1 MPETSKTQT
10 RRPKNSGSTPEAM
23 QKAIIHALPLGV
35 VAFDANFKIFEA
47 NSQAKAIIKLCKY
60 IDSSLAEGTETSI
73 WGDWK
78 NRFSEV
84 INHGKTLTLNNIRC
98 LFNGKSR
105 LLNIVCTPLGN
116 NADNSI
122 TGGVMVIEDVTEKA
136 SIENQLANTERLAAL
151 GKLAGKV
158 AHELNNPMDGIM
170 RYINLTIRILE
181 EEKLNK
187 PIDYLQQCQ
196 KGLMRM
202 TNIISELLEFSR
214 SSHSAIE
221 EVSIDQIIDDA
232 IKSMTPR
239 SVSACVEIVRN
250 YSNPLPRARSGNLF
264 QVFCNLIKNAIDAMA
279 QGGKITISSNVDKDN
294 VVMIEFRD
302 TGPGFAPENSESI
315 FEPFF
320 TTKRLG
326 LGTGL
331 GLAICK
337 DIIEKYGGNITAKN
351 IAGGG
356 SIFTVYLPLGE

>member
-10 RRPKNSGSTPEAM
+10 RRSESGKSRPEAVR
-23 QKAIIHALPLGV
+23 KAIIHALPLGV
-35 VAFDANFKIFEA
+35 VAFDANLKIFEA
-47 NSQAKAIIKLCKY
+47 NSLARAIIKLRGS
-60 IDSSLAEGTETSI
+60 IDSSLAEGTEASI

-98 LFNGKSR
+98 LFDGKNR
-105 LLNIVCTPLGN
+105 LLNIVCTPLSDG
-116 NADNSI
+116 ADNSI

-151 GKLAGKV
+151 GKLAGRV
-158 AHELNNPMDGIM
+158 AHELNNPMDGIL
-170 RYINLTIRILE
+170 RYINLAIRILE
-181 EEKLNK
+181 EEKLDK
-187 PIDYLQQCQ
+187 PMDYLQQCR

-221 EVSIDQIIDDA
+221 EVSIDEIIDDA

-239 SVSACVEIVRN
+239 SVSAGVEIVRN
-250 YSNPLPRARSGNLF
+250 HSNPLPPARSGNLF
-264 QVFCNLIKNAIDAMA
+264 QVFCNLIKNAIDAME
-279 QGGKITISSNVDKDN
+279 QGGKITVSSNVNKDN
-294 VVMIEFRD
+294 VVMVEFRD

-337 DIIEKYGGNITAKN
+337 DIIEKYGGNITAQN
-351 IAGGG
+351 ADDGGG
-356 SIFTVYLPLGE
+356 VFTVYLPLGK

>member
-1 MPETSKTQT
+1 M
-10 RRPKNSGSTPEAM
+10 R
-23 QKAIIHALPLGV
+23 KAIIQALPLGV

-47 NSQAKAIIKLCKY
+47 NSQAKAIIKLCEY
-60 IDSSLAEGTETSI
+60 IDSSLAEGTETNI

-84 INHGKTLTLNNIRC
+84 IYHGKTMTLNNIRC

-105 LLNIVCTPLGN
+105 LLNIVCTPLRDDS
-116 NADNSI
+116 DNSI
-122 TGGVMVIEDVTEKA
+122 AGGVMVIEDVTEKA
-136 SIENQLANTERLAAL
+136 GIENQLANTERLAAL

-158 AHELNNPMDGIM
+158 AHELNNPMDGIL
-170 RYINLTIRILE
+170 RYINLAIRILE
-181 EEKLNK
+181 EEKLDK

-202 TNIISELLEFSR
+202 TGIISELLEFSR
-214 SSHSAIE
+214 SNHSAIE
-221 EVSIDQIIDDA
+221 EASIDQIIDDT

-239 SVSACVEIVRN
+239 SVAAGVEIVRN
-250 YSNPLPRARSGNLF
+250 YSSPLPRAGSSNLF
-264 QVFCNLIKNAIDAMA
+264 QVFCNLIKNAIDAME
-279 QGGKITISSNVDKDN
+279 QGGKITISSNVDSNN
-294 VVMIEFRD
+294 VVSIEFRD

-337 DIIEKYGGNITAKN
+337 DIIEKYGGNITAQN
-351 IAGGG
+351 AADGG
-356 SIFTVYLPLGE
+356 SIFTVYLPLEE

>member
-1 MPETSKTQT
+1 
-10 RRPKNSGSTPEAM
+10 M
-23 QKAIIHALPLGV
+23 QKAIIRAMPLGV
-35 VAFDANFKIFEA
+35 IAFDANLKIFEA
-47 NSQAKAIIKLCKY
+47 NSQAREIIKLCKY
-60 IDSSLAEGTETSI
+60 IDSSLAKGTETNI

-98 LFNGKSR
+98 LFNEKNR
-105 LLNIVCTPLGN
+105 LLNIVCTPLRDE
-116 NADNSI
+116 ADNSI
-122 TGGVMVIEDVTEKA
+122 TGGVMVIEDITEKA
-136 SIENQLANTERLAAL
+136 SIESQLANTERLAAL

-158 AHELNNPMDGIM
+158 AHELNNPMDGIL
-170 RYINLTIRILE
+170 RYINLAIRILE
-181 EEKLNK
+181 EEKLDK
-187 PIDYLQQCQ
+187 PVDYLQQCR
-196 KGLMRM
+196 KALMRM
-202 TNIISELLEFSR
+202 TGIISELLEFSR
-214 SSHSAIE
+214 SSNSVIE

-239 SVSACVEIVRN
+239 SASAGVEIVRN
-250 YSNPLPRARSGNLF
+250 YSTPLPRAESGNLF
-264 QVFCNLIKNAIDAMA
+264 QVFCNLIKNAIDAME

-294 VVMIEFRD
+294 MVIIEFRD
-302 TGPGFAPENSESI
+302 TGPGFAQENSESL

-337 DIIEKYGGNITAKN
+337 DIIEKYGGNITAQN
-351 IAGGG
+351 ADEAG